1 MSECIKTVRGAG
13 AIEEVHDRPMEIKGG
28 GGGLCLDGGGS
39 ASFSKQAPNGWDVC
53 QTTDGT
59 IGQGGVAQIR
69 HYHNHHR
76 GA

>member
-1 MSECIKTVRGAG
+1 MYQNSAWG
-13 AIEEVHDRPMEIKGG
+13 AIEEVHDRPMEIE
-28 GGGLCLDGGGS
+28 GGGLWMELEGES

-59 IGQGGVAQIR
+59 AGRGGGVAQIR

-76 GA
+76 RITAF